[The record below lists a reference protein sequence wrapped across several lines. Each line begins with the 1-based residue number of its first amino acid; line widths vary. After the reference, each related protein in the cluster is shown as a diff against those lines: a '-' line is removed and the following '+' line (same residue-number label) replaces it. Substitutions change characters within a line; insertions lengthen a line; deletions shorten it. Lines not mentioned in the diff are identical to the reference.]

1 MPDQPQEIVV
11 AIDLERSP
19 DVVERL
25 RDAGMDVTQALPAT
39 GVVTG
44 SAPAS
49 RIADIQRLDGVTAVE
64 ASRSFNLPSPD
75 SPVQ

>member
-1 MPDQPQEIVV
+1 MPDATQDIIVSV
-11 AIDLERSP
+11 DAERVP

-25 RDAGMDVTQALPAT
+25 REAGMQVTQALPAT

-44 SAPAS
+44 TVPAS
-49 RIADIQRLDGVTAVE
+49 QIPDLERVDGVSAVE
-64 ASRSFNLPSPD
+64 TARRFDLPPPD

>member
-1 MPDQPQEIVV
+1 MSDLPQEIVV
-11 AIDLERSP
+11 SVDLERVP
-19 DVVERL
+19 DVVKRL
-25 RDAGMDVTQALPAT
+25 REAGMEVTQALPTT

-49 RIADIQRLDGVTAVE
+49 QIADLERVEGVTAVE
-64 ASRSFNLPSPD
+64 PSRRFDLPPPD